1 MLRELNALAEAKG
14 ITLMNIGPYSSRTW
28 CEVEIDEA
36 IKDVMSSPLT
46 ASQTTHSALQD
57 VTKGLTTEFEAC
69 VRPMIDEASRL
80 GIPVKSTQLL
90 YAALMGLE
98 TSLQASGNST

>member
-1 MLRELNALAEAKG
+1 
-14 ITLMNIGPYSSRTW
+14 
-28 CEVEIDEA
+28 
-36 IKDVMSSPLT
+36 
-46 ASQTTHSALQD
+46 